1 MNNISIST
9 KIKILGT
16 LLLISVFSVISV
28 TIYLNQNNIKD
39 ATIVNIAG
47 KQRMLTQ
54 MITKNIYYLYQEKSD
69 NFTQIDHAIESFK
82 YGLDT
87 LKNGNKLLNISP
99 APSDK
104 INTQIATVEVLWKQF
119 EKNTQI
125 FKLALLNNDIQQINS
140 LLKYFAQNNDKL
152 LQEVDQIVSLYTW
165 HIEDKAS
172 FIKNFQYLAF
182 AFLFIFSLYAIIQL
196 KQIEEH
202 AKEFMAKYKE
212 LAMCELDQFKP
223 IETNS
228 NEKEFTEI
236 TNNMNCF
243 INRVNSVVNYSQSAL
258 EQSEMASKRLEDL
271 TEEFGDIIGE
281 LENKSDI
288 LKQLDMSE
296 DIAIESSENLLKTTK
311 KLNALKVQLDQLL
324 ASCGQGT
331 K

>member
-1 MNNISIST
+1 MNNISIRT

-54 MITKNIYYLYQEKSD
+54 MITKNIFFLYQEKSD

-87 LKNGNKLLNISP
+87 LKKGNKLLNIAP
-99 APSDK
+99 APSD
-104 INTQIATVEVLWKQF
+104 IISTQIATVEILWKQF

-125 FKLALLNNDIQQINS
+125 FKLALLSNDIQQLNY
-140 LLKYFAQNNDKL
+140 LLNYFAQNNDIL
-152 LQEVDQIVSLYTW
+152 LKEVDQIVTLYTLY
-165 HIEDKAS
+165 IEDKTA

-196 KQIEEH
+196 RQIENH
-202 AKEFMAKYKE
+202 AKEFMDKYKD
-212 LAMCELDQFKP
+212 LAMCDLDEFKP
-223 IETNS
+223 LETS
-228 NEKEFTEI
+228 SQEKEFAEI

-243 INRVNSVVNYSQSAL
+243 INKVNSVVNYSQSAL
-258 EQSEMASKRLEDL
+258 EQSEIASKKLEDL

-281 LENKSDI
+281 LENKSEVM
-288 LKQLDMSE
+288 KHLDMSE

-311 KLNALKVQLDQLL
+311 KLNALKTQLDQLL
-324 ASCGQGT
+324 ATCGQST